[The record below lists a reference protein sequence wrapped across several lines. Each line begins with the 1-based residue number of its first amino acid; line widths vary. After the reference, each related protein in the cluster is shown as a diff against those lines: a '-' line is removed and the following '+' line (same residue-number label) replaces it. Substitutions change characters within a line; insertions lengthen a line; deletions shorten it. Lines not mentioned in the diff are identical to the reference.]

1 VRARV
6 VVCALAAA
14 LWGCGGDGG
23 TSPTPN
29 PSPPPS
35 GSCAAGAPVAGIPTL
50 GVRLV
55 ASGFSF
61 PLDLQSVAGD
71 VERLYVVEQGGRIRI
86 VRNGQIQATPFID
99 ISGRLST
106 GGERGLLGLAFHPG
120 FASNGRFYVNYT
132 NPSGDTHIAEFT
144 ADSADAANPAS
155 ERVLLVVPQPF
166 SNHNG
171 GGVAFGDD
179 GHLYIALGDGG
190 SGGDPLGNG
199 QALDTL
205 LGKILRIDVNTGAP
219 FAIPLDNPFLS
230 TPGAQ
235 PEIWA
240 HGLRNP
246 YRIAFDP
253 ATGNLYIGD
262 VGQRRREEIDV
273 GLASEGGGEN
283 YGWNVMEGV
292 ECFSPS
298 SGCDRTGLRLPVLD
312 YSHGE
317 GCSVTGG
324 VVYSG
329 CRMPDLVGTYFYGD
343 FCTAFVRS
351 FRLAG
356 GEATEARDWSEDID
370 GVDQI
375 SSFGSDAQGETYVVD
390 YDGEIY
396 RIEPS
401 S

>member
-1 VRARV
+1 
-6 VVCALAAA
+6 
-14 LWGCGGDGG
+14 
-23 TSPTPN
+23 
-29 PSPPPS
+29 
-35 GSCAAGAPVAGIPTL
+35 
-50 GVRLV
+50 VRLV
-55 ASGFSF
+55 ASGLSF

-86 VRNGQIQATPFID
+86 IRNGQIQAAPFID
-99 ISGRLST
+99 ISERLST

-120 FASNGRFYVNYT
+120 FASNGRFYVSYT

-144 ADSADAANPAS
+144 ADSADAASPAS

-166 SNHNG
+166 GNHNG

-205 LGKILRIDVNTGAP
+205 LGKILRIDVDTGAP
-219 FAIPLDNPFLS
+219 YAIPPDNPFLS

-273 GLASEGGGEN
+273 GLASGGGGEN
-283 YGWNVMEGV
+283 YGWNVMEGLD
-292 ECFSPS
+292 CFSPS
-298 SGCDRTGLRLPVLD
+298 SGCDGTGLTLPILD

-324 VVYSG
+324 VLYSG

-343 FCTAFVRS
+343 FCSAFVRS

-356 GEATEARDWSEDID
+356 GQATDMRDWSETIA
-370 GVDQI
+370 GIDQI
-375 SSFGSDAQGETYVVD
+375 SSFGTDAEGEVYIVD
-390 YDGEIY
+390 YEGEIY

>member
-1 VRARV
+1 MAA
-6 VVCALAAA
+6 CALTAA
-14 LWGCGGDGG
+14 LGGCGGDGG
-23 TSPTPN
+23 TSPTPE

-35 GSCAAGAPVAGIPTL
+35 GSCAAGAPVPGIPTL

-55 ASGFSF
+55 ASGLSL

-86 VRNGQIQATPFID
+86 IRNGQIQAAPFID
-99 ISGRLST
+99 ISGRLT
-106 GGERGLLGLAFHPG
+106 AGGERGLLGLAFHPG
-120 FASNGRFYVNYT
+120 FASNGLFYVNYT

-144 ADSADAANPAS
+144 ADSADTANPAS

-166 SNHNG
+166 GNHNG
-171 GGVAFGDD
+171 GGVAFGND
-179 GHLYIALGDGG
+179 GYLYIALGDGG

-205 LGKILRIDVNTGAP
+205 LGKILRIDVDTGAP
-219 FAIPLDNPFLS
+219 FALPLDNPFLF
-230 TPGAQ
+230 TPGVQ

-240 HGLRNP
+240 YGLRNP
-246 YRIAFDP
+246 YRVAFDP

-273 GLASEGGGEN
+273 GLASGGGGEN
-283 YGWNVMEGV
+283 YGWHVMEGMD
-292 ECFSPS
+292 CFSPS
-298 SGCDRTGLRLPVLD
+298 SGCDRTGLTLPVVD
-312 YSHGE
+312 YGHGD

-343 FCTAFVRS
+343 FCSALVRS
-351 FRLAG
+351 FRFAG
-356 GEATEARDWSEDID
+356 GEATEPRDWSANVG

-375 SSFGSDAQGETYVVD
+375 SSFGTDAQGEAYIVD

-396 RIEPS
+396 RLEPAS
-401 S
+401 